1 MTLMM
6 EPFKLPSLPTS
17 PTSSITSLSSIST
30 SSFPYTPNSP
40 THPDIKTTLIDSG
53 NDESDDNDTLTIMT
67 PRHNK
72 ANIVKSFSNL
82 YSKPK
87 SPQLKHERLSS
98 AAQFLKGLQSSN
110 SSAQSSESCATIATL
125 SHQNSLTA
133 LSERKNSS
141 SDFATSIPKR
151 KKKMS
156 EIFVRLSSPTVSTKT
171 KIEKKP
177 SSEQVLS
184 IPESQIPKLTN
195 EDLAFRRHQRSL
207 NRSISTPVLNVNQ
220 KSSPSSNPSVSSN
233 LLRKSS
239 KKVVFNYANSP
250 THSKI
255 FFMQPNSFSA
265 GEMESTPTKSSDEFI
280 NTSQKMRSQS
290 STPSINFSVKQSKA
304 DDSKEIFVLSPPLSP
319 LSSSPTMRRR
329 SSSFQSTPA
338 YSVKATLR
346 MKTHN
351 RSRTSISSMSSHT
364 SSNSSTL
371 RPSIKVEQL
380 KNKINELQQVLEQ
393 EQSDRAFTDSFVER
407 VRFLEGELAK
417 ERNERI
423 KLLTKL
429 RVYENNRNKS
439 ESVISVTS
447 IDSSFSRD
455 FSSSCEEDLYS
466 DDFHSS
472 VKQRMTYLE
481 NQLAKKDAKLKEVNE
496 ELVQEK
502 KKSEQE
508 ILNSQKQITELK
520 LFHEGLKTNN
530 DALKMH
536 IQTLT
541 DRLSKAEAI
550 MKQTDK
556 QLSHRQSKLELTT
569 SKLAELENTIKSLN
583 QDITVKVESKNTEI
597 KNLKMR
603 LAQYQKQS
611 RQLSDKI
618 KHLLTG
624 NQIFQQR
631 IQTLEL
637 ERNDMVKSTYKYQ
650 KQVSALDREYR
661 CAVKHI
667 TSLETSLQDLKISLE
682 EKAMENDELNR
693 SIQRVMEQA
702 NDTIKVAKRRHSL
715 RNNNGG
721 NFDCSTTSLAS
732 LIE

>member
-1 MTLMM
+1 M
-6 EPFKLPSLPTS
+6 EPFKLSSLPTS

-40 THPDIKTTLIDSG
+40 THPDIKTTLFDSG

-67 PRHNK
+67 PRNNK

-87 SPQLKHERLSS
+87 SPQLKHEKLSS
-98 AAQFLKGLQSSN
+98 ATQFLRGLQSSN
-110 SSAQSSESCATIATL
+110 SSTQSSESCATVATL
-125 SHQNSLTA
+125 SHQNSLMA
-133 LSERKNSS
+133 LSERKNLS
-141 SDFATSIPKR
+141 SDFASSIPKR

-156 EIFVRLSSPTVSTKT
+156 EIFVRLSSPTVSAKT
-171 KIEKKP
+171 KIENKS
-177 SSEQVLS
+177 SSELVFS

-195 EDLAFRRHQRSL
+195 ENLAFKRHQRSL
-207 NRSISTPVLNVNQ
+207 NRSISTPVLNLNQ
-220 KSSPSSNPSVSSN
+220 KSPSSSNHPVSSN
-233 LLRKSS
+233 LPRKSS
-239 KKVVFNYANSP
+239 KRFIFDYANSP

-255 FFMQPNSFSA
+255 FSMQPNSFSV
-265 GEMESTPTKSSDEFI
+265 GKMESTPTESSDKFI
-280 NTSQKMRSQS
+280 NTSQKVRNQA
-290 STPSINFSVKQSKA
+290 STPFINFSGKKSKT

-329 SSSFQSTPA
+329 SASLQSTPA
-338 YSVKATLR
+338 YSVKATPR

-351 RSRTSISSMSSHT
+351 RSRTSISSMSSYT
-364 SSNSSTL
+364 SSSSSTR
-371 RPSIKVEQL
+371 RPSINVEQL
-380 KNKINELQQVLEQ
+380 KSKINELQQVLEQ
-393 EQSDRAFTDSFVER
+393 EQSDRAFADSFVER

-429 RVYENNRNKS
+429 RVYENSRNKP
-439 ESVISVTS
+439 ESMISITS
-447 IDSSFSRD
+447 IDSSLSGG

-466 DDFHSS
+466 DDSHNSL
-472 VKQRMTYLE
+472 KQQMTYLE

-496 ELVQEK
+496 ELVQER
-502 KKSEQE
+502 KKSEE
-508 ILNSQKQITELK
+508 KILNSQKEITELK
-520 LFHEGLKTNN
+520 LLHEGLKTNN

-536 IQTLT
+536 IQTLI

-550 MKQTDK
+550 TKQTDK
-556 QLSHRQSKLELTT
+556 QLSRRQSKLELTT
-569 SKLAELENTIKSLN
+569 SKLAELESTIKSLN
-583 QDITVKVESKNTEI
+583 QDITDKVESKNAEI
-597 KNLKMR
+597 KNLTMR

-611 RQLSDKI
+611 RQLTDKI

-631 IQTLEL
+631 IQTLEV
-637 ERNDMVKSTYKYQ
+637 ERNEMVKSTYKYQ

-693 SIQRVMEQA
+693 SIQKVMEQA

-715 RNNNGG
+715 RNTNGG
-721 NFDCSTTSLAS
+721 NFDSSTTSLAS